1 MTTSAETKKL
11 KYWVLIEHLRDK
23 IAQREL
29 TPGDR
34 VPSLAEMQ
42 VQFQVSRGTVEK
54 AYAFLER
61 EGMLVREQGSGTFV
75 AQTPEQYETKI
86 LGLIMHVDSHDMM
99 SPYAMHLLAGIHKE
113 AAKHDLQIHWLNPQD
128 EKTVTNEKM
137 DAVLLHCNLSEAL
150 AINLPAGMPHALLF
164 QHSPDFTCVAANDF
178 EGGKLATQHLIDLGH
193 RRIATLSGSNS
204 DSVSLQRKAGYKA
217 ALDAAGIQSQENWI
231 RILPKLYPNN
241 FRKSGELA
249 MKAWL
254 QEDWEKLGCTA
265 IVAHNDEAAIG
276 AIQVLKAFGLR
287 VPEDVSIIGF
297 DGTEL
302 CELSSPHLTTIQVP
316 LQQIGEHAIKV
327 LLEQIKG
334 GVTSE
339 FKKYLQP
346 VQLKLGES
354 TASVKTGNL
363 ANLSFNI

>member
-1 MTTSAETKKL
+1 MTTPVETKKL

-23 IAQREL
+23 ITQREL
-29 TPGDR
+29 MPGDR

-42 VQFQVSRGTVEK
+42 LQFQVSRGTVEK
-54 AYAFLER
+54 AYALLER

-75 AQTPEQYETKI
+75 AQTPKQSETKI

-99 SPYAMHLLAGIHKE
+99 SPYAMHLLAGIRKE

-128 EKTVTNEKM
+128 EKTITNEKVN
-137 DAVLLHCNLSEAL
+137 AVLLHCNLPEAL

-164 QHSPDFTCVAANDF
+164 QHSPDFTCIAANDF

-193 RRIATLSGSNS
+193 RRIATLSGSDS
-204 DSVSLQRKAGYKA
+204 DSVPLRRKAGYKT
-217 ALDAAGIQSQENWI
+217 ALDAAGIKQQENWI
-231 RILPKLYPNN
+231 RILPKLHPNN
-241 FRKSGELA
+241 FHKSGELA

-265 IVAHNDEAAIG
+265 IVAHNDETAIG
-276 AIQVLKAFGLR
+276 AIQTLKASGLR
-287 VPEDVSIIGF
+287 VPEDISIIGF

-302 CELSSPHLTTIQVP
+302 CELSSPRLTTIQVP
-316 LQQIGEHAIKV
+316 LQQIGESAIKV

-334 GVTSE
+334 GATSE
-339 FKKYLQP
+339 FNESVLP
-346 VQLKLGES
+346 VQLKQGES
-354 TASVKTGNL
+354 TAPAKTGNL